1 MFVGAS
7 QPAITQAV
15 LRSVLPKP
23 AGLLLVMSGK
33 SWLHPE
39 SLICFLCSV
48 YKQMPCTWRMERM
61 WKQQG

>member
-7 QPAITQAV
+7 QPVITQAV

-33 SWLHPE
+33 S
-39 SLICFLCSV
+39 
-48 YKQMPCTWRMERM
+48 
-61 WKQQG
+61 